1 MMVVPGILYVRLCL
15 LSPLFPQILHVSL
28 KHKNFQEWRK
38 AMDDEFMAL
47 MQQGTWSLVP
57 YKAGMN
63 LVCNKWVYKTKMRSD
78 GTIERRKARLV
89 AKGYHQQYGLDYTD
103 TFSSVIKPTIIR
115 LVLTHVVSH
124 NWPIHQIDISNAF

>member
-1 MMVVPGILYVRLCL
+1 
-15 LSPLFPQILHVSL
+15 
-28 KHKNFQEWRK
+28 
-38 AMDDEFMAL
+38 MDDEFMAL